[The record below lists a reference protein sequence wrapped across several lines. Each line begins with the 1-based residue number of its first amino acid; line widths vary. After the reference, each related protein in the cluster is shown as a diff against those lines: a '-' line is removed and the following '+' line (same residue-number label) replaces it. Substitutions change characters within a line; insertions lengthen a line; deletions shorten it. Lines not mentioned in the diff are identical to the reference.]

1 MKNAILI
8 VDDSRLNRET
18 LADILKDKYNIIE
31 AEDGRS
37 GLEVLEKRKDD
48 IVLVILD
55 IVMPGMD
62 GFAFME
68 EARTRES
75 IRNIPIVVATTEND
89 YQTEKR
95 CLELGVW
102 DFIPKVFQPEIIR
115 FRVLNTIK
123 RSMAH
128 SLEHDGLTGLY
139 TIQKFSQC
147 VKRNLENNQ
156 DTKFT
161 FIRLDIERFKMI
173 NNFYGVEAGDRL
185 LVYISGL
192 IETYWQDV
200 ENCVFGRI
208 DGDVFGIC
216 FPKDEK
222 KLNGFILYIKRELKK
237 YKAAYYLETAMGIY
251 DILDNNLDVRNII
264 ARATLAAKQCKGQY
278 MIHEARYTE
287 ELRAKIIR
295 EQNIINEME
304 HALETGEFVVYFQPK
319 YELDHCR
326 PSGAEA
332 LVRWKKADGTI
343 VSPGDF
349 IPVFESNGFI
359 IRLDYYVWD
368 QVCQFIKN
376 NLAHR
381 GDSEVISVNVSRVNL
396 YNPDFLESLVNLV
409 EKYKIPPK
417 YLNLEDILAFCGAAP
432 VMLRRE
438 DISLHDPEAGSL
450 KEKKS
455 SDLRNRTRAVQ
466 DLSGATLISV
476 HQNSYPESRYDG
488 AQVFY
493 APTEGSQALAE
504 YTQEILRQTLDP
516 DNGRQ
521 AKQIPD
527 TVYLMNHIDNRAIL
541 VECGFLSN
549 PQEAARLR
557 DPVYQTK
564 IAAALASACL
574 TFQGERITAHTTEI

>member
-37 GLEVLEKRKDD
+37 GLEVLEKRKDH

-200 ENCVFGRI
+200 ENRCQKHPRQSFQIRS
-208 DGDVFGIC
+208 
-216 FPKDEK
+216 FPRDEK

-417 YLNLEDILAFCGAAP
+417 YLNLELTESAFSDDARMIQNAVDYLHKAGFTILMDDFGSGYSSLNVLKDI
-432 VMLRRE
+432 
-438 DISLHDPEAGSL
+438 DIDVL
-450 KEKKS
+450 K
-455 SDLRNRTRAVQ
+455 
-466 DLSGATLISV
+466 
-476 HQNSYPESRYDG
+476 
-488 AQVFY
+488 
-493 APTEGSQALAE
+493 
-504 YTQEILRQTLDP
+504 
-516 DNGRQ
+516 
-521 AKQIPD
+521 
-527 TVYLMNHIDNRAIL
+527 IDMR
-541 VECGFLSN
+541 FLSKGSSEERGEKIL
-549 PQEAARLR
+549 EAVIKMAKSLDMLVIAEGVEEEKQVKMLKRLGC
-557 DPVYQTK
+557 DY
-564 IAAALASACL
+564 I
-574 TFQGERITAHTTEI
+574 QGYYFAKPMPKKDYVKLLQKSR

>member
-319 YELDHCR
+319 YSTKKKRLY
-326 PSGAEA
+326 GAEA
-332 LVRWKKADGTI
+332 LVRWKSSKLGSI
-343 VSPGDF
+343 SPGEF
-349 IPVFESNGFI
+349 IPVLERSSNI
-359 IRLDYYVWD
+359 IELDEYVFVITCKQIRKWLD
-368 QVCQFIKN
+368 DG
-376 NLAHR
+376 L
-381 GDSEVISVNVSRVNL
+381 EVAPIAVNVSQLHLYRQDFVESYLKVIDAYQIPYNL
-396 YNPDFLESLVNLV
+396 IELEMTETSLFDNRDILKDILNKFRKLKITVSMDDFGSGYSSIMMLESMPIDCLKIDKTMIDDLEVNSKAK
-409 EKYKIPPK
+409 E
-417 YLNLEDILAFCGAAP
+417 ILKSI
-432 VMLRRE
+432 
-438 DISLHDPEAGSL
+438 ISLAQSLGLVVVAEGVEQAGQYEELIRMKVDYIQGYYCARPLPLDEYEKIL
-450 KEKKS
+450 KLKK
-455 SDLRNRTRAVQ
+455 
-466 DLSGATLISV
+466 
-476 HQNSYPESRYDG
+476 
-488 AQVFY
+488 
-493 APTEGSQALAE
+493 
-504 YTQEILRQTLDP
+504 
-516 DNGRQ
+516 
-521 AKQIPD
+521 
-527 TVYLMNHIDNRAIL
+527 
-541 VECGFLSN
+541 
-549 PQEAARLR
+549 
-557 DPVYQTK
+557 
-564 IAAALASACL
+564 
-574 TFQGERITAHTTEI
+574 

>member
-1 MKNAILI
+1 M
-8 VDDSRLNRET
+8 SRT
-18 LADILKDKYNIIE
+18 
-31 AEDGRS
+31 GR
-37 GLEVLEKRKDD
+37 V
-48 IVLVILD
+48 
-55 IVMPGMD
+55 
-62 GFAFME
+62 
-68 EARTRES
+68 
-75 IRNIPIVVATTEND
+75 
-89 YQTEKR
+89 
-95 CLELGVW
+95 
-102 DFIPKVFQPEIIR
+102 
-115 FRVLNTIK
+115 
-123 RSMAH
+123 
-128 SLEHDGLTGLY
+128 GLY

-304 HALETGEFVVYFQPK
+304 HALETGEFVGYFQPK

-396 YNPDFLESLVNLV
+396 YNPDFLESRYLHKAGFTILMDDFGSGYSSLNVLKDIDIDV
-409 EKYKIPPK
+409 LKI
-417 YLNLEDILAFCGAAP
+417 D
-432 VMLRRE
+432 MR
-438 DISLHDPEAGSL
+438 
-450 KEKKS
+450 
-455 SDLRNRTRAVQ
+455 
-466 DLSGATLISV
+466 
-476 HQNSYPESRYDG
+476 
-488 AQVFY
+488 
-493 APTEGSQALAE
+493 
-504 YTQEILRQTLDP
+504 
-516 DNGRQ
+516 
-521 AKQIPD
+521 
-527 TVYLMNHIDNRAIL
+527 
-541 VECGFLSN
+541 FLSKGSSEERGEKIL
-549 PQEAARLR
+549 EAVIKMAKSLDMLVIAEGVEEEKQVKMLKRLGC
-557 DPVYQTK
+557 DY
-564 IAAALASACL
+564 I
-574 TFQGERITAHTTEI
+574 QGYYFAKPMPKKDYVKLLQKSR

>member
-349 IPVFESNGFI
+349 I
-359 IRLDYYVWD
+359 RLDYYVWD

-417 YLNLEDILAFCGAAP
+417 YLNLELTESAFSDDARMIQNAVDYLHKAGFTILMDDFGSGYSSLNVLKDI
-432 VMLRRE
+432 
-438 DISLHDPEAGSL
+438 DIDVL
-450 KEKKS
+450 K
-455 SDLRNRTRAVQ
+455 
-466 DLSGATLISV
+466 
-476 HQNSYPESRYDG
+476 
-488 AQVFY
+488 
-493 APTEGSQALAE
+493 
-504 YTQEILRQTLDP
+504 
-516 DNGRQ
+516 
-521 AKQIPD
+521 
-527 TVYLMNHIDNRAIL
+527 IDMR
-541 VECGFLSN
+541 FLSKGSSEERGEKIL
-549 PQEAARLR
+549 EAVIKMAKSLDMLVIAEGVEEEKQVKMLKRLGC
-557 DPVYQTK
+557 DY
-564 IAAALASACL
+564 I
-574 TFQGERITAHTTEI
+574 QGYYFAKPMPKKDYVKLLQKSR

>member
-264 ARATLAAKQCKGQY
+264 ARATLAAKQCK
-278 MIHEARYTE
+278 
-287 ELRAKIIR
+287 
-295 EQNIINEME
+295 
-304 HALETGEFVVYFQPK
+304 
-319 YELDHCR
+319 R
-326 PSGAEA
+326 P
-332 LVRWKKADGTI
+332 V
-343 VSPGDF
+343 
-349 IPVFESNGFI
+349 
-359 IRLDYYVWD
+359 
-368 QVCQFIKN
+368 
-376 NLAHR
+376 
-381 GDSEVISVNVSRVNL
+381 
-396 YNPDFLESLVNLV
+396 
-409 EKYKIPPK
+409 
-417 YLNLEDILAFCGAAP
+417 
-432 VMLRRE
+432 
-438 DISLHDPEAGSL
+438 HDP
-450 KEKKS
+450 
-455 SDLRNRTRAVQ
+455 
-466 DLSGATLISV
+466 
-476 HQNSYPESRYDG
+476 
-488 AQVFY
+488 
-493 APTEGSQALAE
+493 
-504 YTQEILRQTLDP
+504 
-516 DNGRQ
+516 
-521 AKQIPD
+521 
-527 TVYLMNHIDNRAIL
+527 
-541 VECGFLSN
+541 
-549 PQEAARLR
+549 
-557 DPVYQTK
+557 
-564 IAAALASACL
+564 
-574 TFQGERITAHTTEI
+574 

>member
-396 YNPDFLESLVNLV
+396 
-409 EKYKIPPK
+409 
-417 YLNLEDILAFCGAAP
+417 
-432 VMLRRE
+432 
-438 DISLHDPEAGSL
+438 
-450 KEKKS
+450 
-455 SDLRNRTRAVQ
+455 
-466 DLSGATLISV
+466 
-476 HQNSYPESRYDG
+476 
-488 AQVFY
+488 
-493 APTEGSQALAE
+493 
-504 YTQEILRQTLDP
+504 
-516 DNGRQ
+516 
-521 AKQIPD
+521 
-527 TVYLMNHIDNRAIL
+527 
-541 VECGFLSN
+541 
-549 PQEAARLR
+549 
-557 DPVYQTK
+557 
-564 IAAALASACL
+564 
-574 TFQGERITAHTTEI
+574 

>member
-208 DGDVFGIC
+208 DGDVFGSC
-216 FPKDEK
+216 FP
-222 KLNGFILYIKRELKK
+222 ILYIKRELKK
-237 YKAAYYLETAMGIY
+237 YKAAYYLEAAMGIY

-417 YLNLEDILAFCGAAP
+417 YLNLELTESAFSDDARMIQNAVDYLHKAGFTILMDDFGSGYSSLNVLKDI
-432 VMLRRE
+432 
-438 DISLHDPEAGSL
+438 DIDVL
-450 KEKKS
+450 K
-455 SDLRNRTRAVQ
+455 
-466 DLSGATLISV
+466 
-476 HQNSYPESRYDG
+476 
-488 AQVFY
+488 
-493 APTEGSQALAE
+493 
-504 YTQEILRQTLDP
+504 
-516 DNGRQ
+516 
-521 AKQIPD
+521 
-527 TVYLMNHIDNRAIL
+527 IDMR
-541 VECGFLSN
+541 FLSKGSSEERGEKIL
-549 PQEAARLR
+549 EAVIKMAKSLDMLVIAEGVEEEKQVKMLKRLGC
-557 DPVYQTK
+557 DY
-564 IAAALASACL
+564 I
-574 TFQGERITAHTTEI
+574 QGYYFAKPMPKKDYVKLLQKSR

>member
-417 YLNLEDILAFCGAAP
+417 YLNLELTESAFSDDARMIQNAVDYLHKAGFTILMDDFGSGYSSLRMLLQYPSSVIKLDRSLLREMTESEDKMNFISSIVYACHRFGKQVCMEGVETGVQNALIRKCGCDMIQGYYYYRP
-432 VMLRRE
+432 M
-438 DISLHDPEAGSL
+438 
-450 KEKKS
+450 
-455 SDLRNRTRAVQ
+455 
-466 DLSGATLISV
+466 
-476 HQNSYPESRYDG
+476 
-488 AQVFY
+488 
-493 APTEGSQALAE
+493 
-504 YTQEILRQTLDP
+504 EIDDMYR
-516 DNGRQ
+516 
-521 AKQIPD
+521 
-527 TVYLMNHIDNRAIL
+527 
-541 VECGFLSN
+541 
-549 PQEAARLR
+549 
-557 DPVYQTK
+557 
-564 IAAALASACL
+564 LASIR
-574 TFQGERITAHTTEI
+574 FSNVQQNGKQG

>member
-18 LADILKDKYNIIE
+18 LAAILKDKYNIIE

-62 GFAFME
+62 GIAFME

-75 IRNIPIVVATTEND
+75 IRNIPIVVATTETD

-173 NNFYGVEAGDRL
+173 NNFYGIEAGDRL
-185 LVYISGL
+185 LIYISGL
-192 IETYWQDV
+192 TE
-200 ENCVFGRI
+200 I
-208 DGDVFGIC
+208 DAIMGNDDVFGIC
-216 FPKDEK
+216 FPKDEE

-368 QVCQFIKN
+368 QVCRYIKN

-417 YLNLEDILAFCGAAP
+417 YLHLELTESAFSDDARMIQNAVDYLHKAGFTILMDDFGSGYSSLNVLKDI
-432 VMLRRE
+432 
-438 DISLHDPEAGSL
+438 DIDVL
-450 KEKKS
+450 K
-455 SDLRNRTRAVQ
+455 
-466 DLSGATLISV
+466 
-476 HQNSYPESRYDG
+476 
-488 AQVFY
+488 
-493 APTEGSQALAE
+493 
-504 YTQEILRQTLDP
+504 
-516 DNGRQ
+516 
-521 AKQIPD
+521 
-527 TVYLMNHIDNRAIL
+527 IDMR
-541 VECGFLSN
+541 FLSKGSSEERGEKIL
-549 PQEAARLR
+549 EAVIKMAKSLDMLVIAEGVEEEKQVKMLKRLGC
-557 DPVYQTK
+557 DY
-564 IAAALASACL
+564 I
-574 TFQGERITAHTTEI
+574 QGYYFAKPMPKKDYVKLLQKSR

>member
-18 LADILKDKYNIIE
+18 LAAILKDKYNIIE

-173 NNFYGVEAGDRL
+173 NNFYGIEAGDRL
-185 LVYISGL
+185 LIYISGL
-192 IETYWQDV
+192 IEAYWQDV

-222 KLNGFILYIKRELKK
+222 KLNGFILYIKQELKK
-237 YKAAYYLETAMGIY
+237 YKAAYYLETAMGIYDILETAMGIY

-368 QVCQFIKN
+368 QVCRFIKN

-396 YNPDFLESLVNLV
+396 YNPNFLESLVNLV

-417 YLNLEDILAFCGAAP
+417 YLNLELTESAFSDDARMIQNAVDYLHKAGFTILMDDFGSGYSSLNVLKDI
-432 VMLRRE
+432 
-438 DISLHDPEAGSL
+438 DIDVL
-450 KEKKS
+450 K
-455 SDLRNRTRAVQ
+455 
-466 DLSGATLISV
+466 
-476 HQNSYPESRYDG
+476 
-488 AQVFY
+488 
-493 APTEGSQALAE
+493 
-504 YTQEILRQTLDP
+504 
-516 DNGRQ
+516 
-521 AKQIPD
+521 
-527 TVYLMNHIDNRAIL
+527 IDMR
-541 VECGFLSN
+541 FLSKGSSEERGEKIL
-549 PQEAARLR
+549 EAVIKMAKSLDMLVIAEGVEEEKQVKMLKRLGC
-557 DPVYQTK
+557 DY
-564 IAAALASACL
+564 I
-574 TFQGERITAHTTEI
+574 QGYYFAKPMPKKDYVKLLQKHR

>member
-18 LADILKDKYNIIE
+18 LAAILKDKYNIIE

-147 VKRNLENNQ
+147 VKRNLENHQ

-381 GDSEVISVNVSRVNL
+381 GDSGVNL

-417 YLNLEDILAFCGAAP
+417 YLNLELTESAFSDDARMIQNAVDYLHKAGFTILMDDFGSGYSSLNVLKDI
-432 VMLRRE
+432 
-438 DISLHDPEAGSL
+438 DIDVL
-450 KEKKS
+450 K
-455 SDLRNRTRAVQ
+455 
-466 DLSGATLISV
+466 
-476 HQNSYPESRYDG
+476 
-488 AQVFY
+488 
-493 APTEGSQALAE
+493 
-504 YTQEILRQTLDP
+504 
-516 DNGRQ
+516 
-521 AKQIPD
+521 
-527 TVYLMNHIDNRAIL
+527 IDMR
-541 VECGFLSN
+541 FLSKGSSEERGEKIL
-549 PQEAARLR
+549 EAVIKMAKSLDMLVIAEGVEEEKQVKMLKRLGC
-557 DPVYQTK
+557 DY
-564 IAAALASACL
+564 I
-574 TFQGERITAHTTEI
+574 QGYYFAKPMPKKDYVKLLQKNR

>member
-1 MKNAILI
+1 M
-8 VDDSRLNRET
+8 
-18 LADILKDKYNIIE
+18 
-31 AEDGRS
+31 
-37 GLEVLEKRKDD
+37 
-48 IVLVILD
+48 
-55 IVMPGMD
+55 
-62 GFAFME
+62 
-68 EARTRES
+68 
-75 IRNIPIVVATTEND
+75 
-89 YQTEKR
+89 
-95 CLELGVW
+95 
-102 DFIPKVFQPEIIR
+102 
-115 FRVLNTIK
+115 
-123 RSMAH
+123 
-128 SLEHDGLTGLY
+128 
-139 TIQKFSQC
+139 
-147 VKRNLENNQ
+147 
-156 DTKFT
+156 
-161 FIRLDIERFKMI
+161 
-173 NNFYGVEAGDRL
+173 
-185 LVYISGL
+185 
-192 IETYWQDV
+192 

-222 KLNGFILYIKRELKK
+222 KLNGFILYIKQELKK

-368 QVCQFIKN
+368 QVCRFIKN

-417 YLNLEDILAFCGAAP
+417 YLNLELTESAFSDDARMIQNAVDYLHKAGFTILMDDFGSGYSSLNVLKDI
-432 VMLRRE
+432 
-438 DISLHDPEAGSL
+438 DIDVL
-450 KEKKS
+450 K
-455 SDLRNRTRAVQ
+455 
-466 DLSGATLISV
+466 
-476 HQNSYPESRYDG
+476 
-488 AQVFY
+488 
-493 APTEGSQALAE
+493 
-504 YTQEILRQTLDP
+504 
-516 DNGRQ
+516 
-521 AKQIPD
+521 
-527 TVYLMNHIDNRAIL
+527 IDMR
-541 VECGFLSN
+541 FLSKG
-549 PQEAARLR
+549 PSEERGEKILEAVIKMAKSLDMLVIAEGVEEEKQVKMLKRLGC
-557 DPVYQTK
+557 DY
-564 IAAALASACL
+564 I
-574 TFQGERITAHTTEI
+574 QGYYFAKPMPKKDYVKLLQKSR